1 MSFKSTFDPKAVS
14 KKHKEIEKKF
24 QAIADAMK
32 AAGVNDPEINDILAL
47 HFSSQ
52 LDAAINGGK
61 FVDAIGV
68 TITEPDET
76 F

>member
-24 QAIADAMK
+24 QAIADALNN
-32 AAGVNDPEINDILAL
+32 AGIDDPEINDILAL

-52 LDAAINGGK
+52 LDAAINGNK

-68 TITEPDET
+68 SITEPEQT
-76 F
+76 A